1 VYYGANVRSSILAGG
16 QRTLDDLGTPLSE
29 VTFCVVDLETTGG
42 DPTNDAITEIGAVK
56 VRGGEPLGSFRT
68 FVNPGTRIPTTITV
82 LTGITQSMVEQAP
95 PAAAVLPTFLEFLG
109 GAVVVGHNIRF
120 DIAFLDAA
128 LVRSGRE
135 RLGRRAVDTCALA
148 RRLVRD
154 EVPNCRLGT
163 LAKQFRLPH
172 RPSHRALDDALAT
185 ADLLHLLLERAAAY
199 GVTGLD
205 DLHALPT
212 MAGHP
217 QASKLRLT
225 STLPRAPGVYLFRDR
240 AGSVLYIG
248 KATDLRSRVRSYF
261 SSDDRRK
268 IGPMLRE
275 ASAIEHHPC
284 GSALEAGVLEAR
296 LLHALRP
303 RYNRQ
308 GTRWDRA
315 AYVRLDTSEAWPRLV
330 VARSA
335 KVPARAAARGSGVV
349 LGPLPSAGS
358 ARLVVEAVEEVA
370 PLRRCPERLGR
381 ALFAVRES
389 PCTSAQLGVA
399 HCPCAGEVDE
409 GAYLTV
415 VDHVRRGLTGEPRLL
430 LDPLAD
436 RIAALA
442 SQQRFEEA
450 AAVRD
455 RAAALSDAITRT
467 RRFDALRA
475 TGHLRL
481 ELPGGH
487 QAELEHGILRS
498 STAPGALPGTAG
510 PIGRGLVDEPPAVG
524 PPGTPLPPE
533 AAHEL
538 LATAG
543 FLDRY
548 AGRVRITDLS
558 GRWAS
563 PLPRLPSFRPAGNRP
578 GGPTV

>member
-1 VYYGANVRSSILAGG
+1 
-16 QRTLDDLGTPLSE
+16 
-29 VTFCVVDLETTGG
+29 
-42 DPTNDAITEIGAVK
+42 
-56 VRGGEPLGSFRT
+56 
-68 FVNPGTRIPTTITV
+68 
-82 LTGITQSMVEQAP
+82 
-95 PAAAVLPTFLEFLG
+95 
-109 GAVVVGHNIRF
+109 
-120 DIAFLDAA
+120 
-128 LVRSGRE
+128 
-135 RLGRRAVDTCALA
+135 
-148 RRLVRD
+148 
-154 EVPNCRLGT
+154 
-163 LAKQFRLPH
+163 
-172 RPSHRALDDALAT
+172 
-185 ADLLHLLLERAAAY
+185 
-199 GVTGLD
+199 
-205 DLHALPT
+205 
-212 MAGHP
+212 
-217 QASKLRLT
+217 
-225 STLPRAPGVYLFRDR
+225 VYLFRDR

-275 ASAIEHHPC
+275 ASSIEHHPC

-349 LGPLPSAGS
+349 LGPLPSAGT
-358 ARLVVEAVEEVA
+358 ARLAVEAVEEVA

-415 VDHVRRGLTGEPRLL
+415 VDHVRRGLTGEPHLL

-442 SQQRFEEA
+442 RQQRFEEA

-475 TGHLRL
+475 TGHLSL

-487 QAELEHGILRS
+487 LAELEHGILRS

-558 GRWAS
+558 GRWSS

-578 GGPTV
+578 SGPTV